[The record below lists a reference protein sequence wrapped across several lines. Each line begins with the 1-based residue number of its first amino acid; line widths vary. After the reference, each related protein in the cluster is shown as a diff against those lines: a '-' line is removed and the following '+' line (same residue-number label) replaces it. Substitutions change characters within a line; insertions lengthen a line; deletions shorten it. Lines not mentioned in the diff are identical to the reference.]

1 MRNALSHTKFRTL
14 PRHSDYRGDRD
25 DASTLAL
32 LEVGGIE
39 PQIRPFAGER
49 AVEEGANPIV
59 DILAQL
65 AHHALADPRHPS
77 IGAVLME
84 CNDEWAVQTRYMQVE
99 AMVELLAPTT
109 DTEPAQITANAA

>member
-65 AHHALADPRHPS
+65 ADHAMIPDIRL

-109 DTEPAQITANAA
+109 DSKPAEITANAA

>member
-1 MRNALSHTKFRTL
+1 M
-14 PRHSDYRGDRD
+14 
-25 DASTLAL
+25 L
-32 LEVGGIE
+32 LLI
-39 PQIRPFAGER
+39 PDIR
-49 AVEEGANPIV
+49 
-59 DILAQL
+59 L
-65 AHHALADPRHPS
+65 